1 MTSLFQD
8 HWWLSWN
15 FEFHCKTRSSSDQ
28 EWWLRNSE
36 TTQGSVAVIGIFWVL
51 GCLSLP
57 GQIQIRAKEK
67 YKCEQRRNTNASNGK
82 IQIRTIGKYK
92 CDYWINTNTNNGKIQ
107 IPAKNTIKA
116 PWSLQIIAR
125 EKFKY
130 EQWKHTWSIPWE
142 NTNTGEIFQWLSH
155 KGCKGASAYMKHF
168 HVFLWAP
175 ILFFSSSNVRRHLNL
190 LFLICQNAF
199 HASVVTCCPCSR
211 VASMRSDGPQIG
223 ISLKFS
229 PRFQIQMH

>member
-1 MTSLFQD
+1 MTTLFQD

-15 FEFHCKTRSSSDQ
+15 FEFHYKYKYKTRSSSDQ
-28 EWWLRNSE
+28 EWWLRNCE

-67 YKCEQRRNTNASNGK
+67 YNYEQWK
-82 IQIRTIGKYK
+82 
-92 CDYWINTNTNNGKIQ
+92 NTNTDHWQVQ
-107 IPAKNTIKA
+107 IRILDKYKYKQWKNTNPGKNTIKA

-125 EKFKY
+125 EKYKY
-130 EQWKHTWSIPWE
+130 KQWKHTWSIPWE

-168 HVFLWAP
+168 H
-175 ILFFSSSNVRRHLNL
+175 LFFSAAILFVSSSSVPWNLNV

-223 ISLKFS
+223 ISLKLS